1 MADPTN
7 PFAKYATP
15 PVEAKVEPNPF
26 AQYLTPAKNYDLKD
40 VPGAA
45 LDSAVKTVTEDV
57 PAALSTAAET
67 VLTDPGKAVRATAD
81 GVGDTIKSLLS
92 LSSLGITKPV
102 EWGLSAVAP
111 ETGKAF
117 GDAVTK
123 PGMDIIEDYKK
134 KYGGW
139 ENIKRTMAE
148 NPFSFAG
155 DVASVV
161 PLVPKGIGAV
171 KAAVTAPRIIPAADA
186 AAAAQ
191 RLTAAG
197 FKNVDNLTPTQLDRV
212 REYGN
217 KHGWDKDVVGHEY
230 RRALF
235 DEFDVPPTESMV
247 TKSNAHLLEEDRMRA
262 GSRGP
267 EAMTIINDADQARLG
282 SLDGATN
289 KIRTDLTG
297 NPTPMPPTEIG
308 ATLGE
313 RVSVANKA
321 AKKNVTDAY
330 NSAFDPA
337 ELAARN
343 IPLSAEGNLVEE
355 VARNARTNIMSNG
368 LEITPHDT
376 PSSARA
382 LKMIDDF
389 SLNGDTGTL
398 SPGQIMPPPG
408 VDGVSWKSLD
418 GFRKR
423 LNSLRTGAREA
434 GRNLDSLVIGKM
446 MDAFDETLGRGSN
459 TLLDNARRLHGDRM
473 ETFYPKR
480 AESGAGVSDILKAI
494 ANPGNEGVTIYNKL
508 FDSAGMLRGDAVGQ
522 VKKLKGILET
532 DPQGMAAL
540 KEGVLQRLFHDPK
553 TYEKLSPQKTATNM
567 KKALEGAGR
576 DIYEVLFTPEELARL
591 RRYHAVAQDV
601 ADHTKKLNPPN
612 TAHTETM
619 MKREGEF
626 RDRGIKKLQAMLDT
640 AGSVAGGVLGAT
652 LGGGFGHGA
661 VGAGGGIGA
670 GGIGA
675 HYLTPMLANKFGP
688 RTGARMMAA
697 EDSAFGDAARGA
709 INPGRTPIPEAR
721 GMTPWIGA
729 PAAQA
734 TTHQPSEPFRR
745 GGYLR
750 QAKRG

>member
-1 MADPTN
+1 VADPTN

-161 PLVPKGIGAV
+161 PLVPKGIGAA
-171 KAAVTAPRIIPAADA
+171 KAAITTPRIIPAADA

-297 NPTPMPPTEIG
+297 NPTPMPPAAIG
-308 ATLGE
+308 ETISE
-313 RVSVANKA
+313 RFGVAHDA
-321 AKKNVTDAY
+321 AKKNVREAY
-330 NSAFDPA
+330 DRAFNPD
-337 ELAARN
+337 ELQQAGVPSHVPETTLRGLTHEITN
-343 IPLSAEGNLVEE
+343 KLVGGDRPF
-355 VARNARTNIMSNG
+355 VATKETAPNTMKAVEALNDYARTG
-368 LEITPHDT
+368 RL
-376 PSSARA
+376 PSA
-382 LKMIDDF
+382 I
-389 SLNGDTGTL
+389 
-398 SPGQIMPPPG
+398 PGEPLPPG
-408 VDGVSWKSLD
+408 GAAGVSWQSADLMRRYIN
-418 GFRKR
+418 G
-423 LNSLRTGAREA
+423 LRESSKMNPTDLMGTR
-434 GRNLDSLVIGKM
+434 RVI
-446 MDAFDETLGRGSN
+446 DAFDEQFGKAN
-459 TLLDNARRLHGDRM
+459 PLLNDARRMHKERVELFDPNRN
-473 ETFYPKR
+473 R
-480 AESGAGVSDILKAI
+480 AGAGVSNVLKA
-494 ANPGNEGVTIYNKL
+494 AGNTENTGYTLYNKL
-508 FDSAGMLRGDAVGQ
+508 FGGSHMKKGEAAKTVDHLKQIFTNDPEGLAAV
-522 VKKLKGILET
+522 
-532 DPQGMAAL
+532 
-540 KEGVLQRLFHDPK
+540 KEGAIQRLFHDPN
-553 TYEKLSPQKTATNM
+553 TYEKLSPQKSASRL
-567 KKALEGAGR
+567 KEALNGPAA
-576 DIYEVLFTPEELARL
+576 DTYSALFTPEELARL

-661 VGAGGGIGA
+661 VGAAGGVGA

-675 HYLTPMLANKFGP
+675 HYVTPMLANRFGP